1 MNFMKYILF
10 LIFTFNISF
19 CQEKLTINKDSPKI
33 NITDWIYNIP
43 SQKDINGKYIVLEFW
58 ATWCS
63 PCLKSIPHLN
73 NLQTKFNQDNLIFI
87 SITDEKVSKV
97 KKILE
102 LVKFNSIVVTDT
114 TKVTQKNFG
123 NNTNGISELPLTVL
137 IDDRN
142 VVKWIGKPKNLTEE
156 IMNSFLEK
164 REIFSTVNNSKKL
177 NFTRQTNFEK
187 FLEIAKDDQIEYYF
201 EIKKTERSN
210 LNSFKLNKVNPNLF
224 YLEAI
229 NIKELLL
236 TTLNYNI
243 NLFTVDSIL
252 GTDSYDVTF
261 KKSINTLQNFDLLEI
276 NILNFFSLKK
286 SIEFKRIQ
294 SYGIYTNHNILEKSF
309 EIEHSVVKFE
319 NNVLLFHYNI
329 QMLCDYLN
337 KNSDLLFHCNN
348 SEKNKFFN
356 FKINIKDQNSILESL
371 ESLGLK
377 TVKEFEEFEFLHFK
391 NI

>member
-1 MNFMKYILF
+1 MKYILF

>member
-1 MNFMKYILF
+1 
-10 LIFTFNISF
+10 
-19 CQEKLTINKDSPKI
+19 LTINKDSPKI